1 MTLLQINIDPADAS
15 LLVGDIAARLLINFV
30 SLLLLIRGVYFKSQ
44 NRSDLYFTFF
54 SFNIIIFFIS
64 YLLNKVDLSIGTAFG
79 LFAVF
84 SMLRYRTEGI
94 SIKDMSY
101 LFLVIALGLISAVT
115 KIKGLNYGV
124 EYLFAAGISATILIM
139 AYLLENSSLVKK
151 ETTRVVVYD
160 NLELTKPE
168 KRKELIEDIKAKT
181 GITPHKISIERVN
194 ITKGTSEI
202 KIFYYED

>member
-1 MTLLQINIDPADAS
+1 MQLLQVNIDPGNVS

-30 SLLLLIRGVYFKSQ
+30 SVYILIRGIYFKAHD
-44 NRSDLYFTFF
+44 RSDLHFTFF

-64 YLLNKVDLSIGTAFG
+64 FLLNKVDLSIGTAFG

-101 LFLVIALGLISAVT
+101 LFLVIAIGLVSAVT
-115 KIKGLNYGV
+115 KLKGFDRGV
-124 EYLFAAGISATILIM
+124 EYLFSGGICLTILIM
-139 AYLLENSSLVKK
+139 AFLLEQIKK
-151 ETTRVVVYD
+151 ENTHIVVYD
-160 NLELTKPE
+160 NLELTRPE
-168 KRKELIEDIKAKT
+168 KRSELMEDIKNKT
-181 GITPHKISIERVN
+181 GITPHKISIQRVN